1 MSDPGNP
8 EDTTSPL
15 SVGTRVEVRAGFDN
29 SWTGGWFAVEEL
41 TDRGYLLR
49 RRSDRQ
55 VLPAEFV
62 SDTVR
67 RERKNSMWW
76 H

>member
-29 SWTGGWFAVEEL
+29 SWTGGFAVEEL